1 MRNKNTILILGII
14 SLLLVLG
21 VGYAV
26 VSNVTV
32 YFDGTATA
40 NSELNAEITNVQ
52 AASSISGKVID
63 FTHATGTD
71 NLSDEFTINGIE
83 LNEIVTITYTI
94 RNNETDVDA
103 ILTNLSN
110 ITNSNTTYFDVSY
123 AITDSY
129 TRVNCSDSIMKCTIT
144 VKLKKTPVLESNSIS
159 TIGINF
165 KAEAT
170 ELRSCKQ
177 YS

>member
-40 NSELNAEITNVQ
+40 NSQLNAEIIDVQ

-63 FTHATGTD
+63 FTHVSGTD

-83 LNEIVTITYTI
+83 LNEIMTITYTI

-110 ITNSNTTYFDVSY
+110 ITNSNTAYFDVSY

-129 TRVNCSDSIMKCTIT
+129 TKVKCS
-144 VKLKKTPVLESNSIS
+144 
-159 TIGINF
+159 
-165 KAEAT
+165 
-170 ELRSCKQ
+170 ELLQ
-177 YS
+177 LN